1 MILKDF
7 AEFKTLQGTT
17 LEPSPWLQVEQKMI
31 NHFAAATKDYQWIHV
46 DQERAKLESPY
57 KSTIAH
63 GFLSIALIP
72 KFLHDVLEVTSLKMG
87 YNYGLEEVRFPHPV
101 TEGSLLRGI
110 VHIESTEDRKFNSLK
125 IVWKVTIEIKGVR
138 KPACVARMITI
149 VYE

>member
-7 AEFKTLQGTT
+7 TEFKTLQGTT
-17 LEPSPWLQVEQKMI
+17 LEPSPWLQVEQEMI
-31 NHFAAATKDYQWIHV
+31 DHFAAATKDYQWIHV

-72 KFLHDVLEVTSLKMG
+72 KFLTDVLEVSSLKMG

-110 VHIESTEDRKFNSLK
+110 VHIESAEDQKFNSLK
-125 IVWKVTIEIKGVR
+125 IIWKVTIEIKGVR
-138 KPACVARMITI
+138 KPACVAKMITI

>member
-1 MILKDF
+1 MILKDLT
-7 AEFKTLQGTT
+7 EFKTLQGTT

-110 VHIESTEDRKFNSLK
+110 VHIESAEDRKFNSIK

>member
-7 AEFKTLQGTT
+7 NEFKTLQGTT

-31 NHFAAATKDYQWIHV
+31 DHFAAATKDYQWIHV

-72 KFLHDVLEVTSLKMG
+72 KFLNDVLVVSSLKMG

-101 TEGSLLRGI
+101 VEGALLRGL
-110 VHIESTEDRKFNSLK
+110 VHIESAEDQKFNSLK

>member
-7 AEFKTLQGTT
+7 NEFKTLQGTT

-31 NHFAAATKDYQWIHV
+31 DHFAAATKDYQWIHV

-72 KFLHDVLEVTSLKMG
+72 KFLNDVLVVSSLKMG
-87 YNYGLEEVRFPHPV
+87 YNYGLEEVRFPYPV
-101 TEGSLLRGI
+101 VEGSLLRGL
-110 VHIESTEDRKFNSLK
+110 VHVESAEDQKFNSLK

>member
-7 AEFKTLQGTT
+7 TEFKTLLGTT
-17 LEPSPWLQVEQKMI
+17 LEPTPWLQVEQKMI
-31 NHFAAATKDYQWIHV
+31 DHFAAATKDYQWIHV

-72 KFLHDVLEVTSLKMG
+72 KFLNDVLVVSSLKMG

-101 TEGSLLRGI
+101 VEGSFLRGL
-110 VHIESTEDRKFNSLK
+110 VHIESVEDQKFNSLK

>member
-7 AEFKTLQGTT
+7 NEFKNLQGTT

-31 NHFAAATKDYQWIHV
+31 DHFAAATKDYQWIHV

-72 KFLHDVLEVTSLKMG
+72 KFLNDVLVVSSLKMG
-87 YNYGLEEVRFPHPV
+87 YNYGLEEVRFPYPV
-101 TEGSLLRGI
+101 VEGSLLRGL
-110 VHIESTEDRKFNSLK
+110 VHIESAEDQKFNSLK

>member
-7 AEFKTLQGTT
+7 TEFKTLQGTT

-72 KFLHDVLEVTSLKMG
+72 KFLNDVLEVTSLKMG
-87 YNYGLEEVRFPHPV
+87 FNYGLEEVRFPHPV
-101 TEGSLLRGI
+101 TEGSLLRGL
-110 VHIESTEDRKFNSLK
+110 VHIESAEDQKFNSLK

-138 KPACVARMITI
+138 KPACVAKMITI

>member
-7 AEFKTLQGTT
+7 NEFKTLKGTT

-31 NHFAAATKDYQWIHV
+31 DHFAAATKDYQWIHV

-72 KFLHDVLEVTSLKMG
+72 KFLNDVLVVSSLKMG
-87 YNYGLEEVRFPHPV
+87 YNYGLEEVRFPYPV
-101 TEGSLLRGI
+101 VEGSLLRGL
-110 VHIESTEDRKFNSLK
+110 VHVESAEDQKFNSLK

>member
-7 AEFKTLQGTT
+7 TEFKTLQGTT

-57 KSTIAH
+57 NSTIAH

-72 KFLHDVLEVTSLKMG
+72 KFLNDVLEVTSLKMG

>member
-7 AEFKTLQGTT
+7 TEFKTLQGTT
-17 LEPSPWLQVEQKMI
+17 LEPSPWLQVEQRMI

-101 TEGSLLRGI
+101 TEGSLLRGL
-110 VHIESTEDRKFNSLK
+110 VHIESAEDQKFNSLK

>member
-7 AEFKTLQGTT
+7 TEFKTLQGTT

-138 KPACVARMITI
+138 KPACVAKMITI

>member
-7 AEFKTLQGTT
+7 TEFKTLQGTT

-101 TEGSLLRGI
+101 TEGSLLRGL
-110 VHIESTEDRKFNSLK
+110 VHIESAEDQKFNSLK

-138 KPACVARMITI
+138 KPACVAKMITI

>member
-1 MILKDF
+1 MILKDLT
-7 AEFKTLQGTT
+7 EFKTLQGTT

>member
-7 AEFKTLQGTT
+7 TEFKTLQGTT

-87 YNYGLEEVRFPHPV
+87 YTYGLEEVRFPHPV

>member
-7 AEFKTLQGTT
+7 TEFKTLQGTT
-17 LEPSPWLQVEQKMI
+17 LEPSPWLQVEQEMI

-72 KFLHDVLEVTSLKMG
+72 KFLTARSVPWVTFCPSL
-87 YNYGLEEVRFPHPV
+87 
-101 TEGSLLRGI
+101 T
-110 VHIESTEDRKFNSLK
+110 
-125 IVWKVTIEIKGVR
+125 
-138 KPACVARMITI
+138 
-149 VYE
+149 

>member
-7 AEFKTLQGTT
+7 NEFKTLQGTT

-31 NHFAAATKDYQWIHV
+31 DHFAAATKDYQWIHV

-72 KFLHDVLEVTSLKMG
+72 KFLNDVLVVSSLKMG
-87 YNYGLEEVRFPHPV
+87 YNYGLEEVRFPYPV
-101 TEGSLLRGI
+101 VEGSLLRGL
-110 VHIESTEDRKFNSLK
+110 VHIESAEDQKFNSLK

>member
-7 AEFKTLQGTT
+7 NEFKTLQGNT

-31 NHFAAATKDYQWIHV
+31 DHFAAATKDYQWIHV

-57 KSTIAH
+57 ESTIAH

-72 KFLHDVLEVTSLKMG
+72 KFLNDVLVVSSLKMG

-101 TEGSLLRGI
+101 VEGSFLRGL
-110 VHIESTEDRKFNSLK
+110 VHI
-125 IVWKVTIEIKGVR
+125 
-138 KPACVARMITI
+138 
-149 VYE
+149 